1 MTTLKKSGAALLALA
16 LTGSLA
22 ACSQAPADPPALTGN
37 AWSVDSDASELSY
50 VSVKAGEIAEA
61 NTFENVTGSVTA
73 EGGATIEVDL
83 SSVSTG
89 VDIRD
94 ERMRDIFFVVANN
107 PSATVTAQVDPAAF
121 EALGVGESLDT
132 TLDGTLS
139 LAGVDAPFQ
148 AEVSVTR
155 AGPDRV
161 IAVTDK
167 PVIIDAGRFE
177 LTDELAQLQ
186 ELAGLPSITPAVPVS
201 FSIAFE
207 R

>member
-1 MTTLKKSGAALLALA
+1 MLRQYANASLAALFT
-16 LTGSLA
+16 LTLT
-22 ACSQAPADPPALTGN
+22 ACSQAPVEAPSVTGSE
-37 AWSVDSDASELSY
+37 WSVDSAASELSY
-50 VSVKAGEIAEA
+50 VSIKQGEIAES
-61 NTFENVTGSVTA
+61 NTFETVTGAVAADGT
-73 EGGATIEVDL
+73 ATIEIDL

-94 ERMRDIFFVVANN
+94 ERMREIFFVVANN
-107 PSATVTAQVDPAAF
+107 PSATVTAQIDPAAF

-167 PVIIDAGRFE
+167 PVILDAGRFE
-177 LTDELAQLQ
+177 LTDELAALQ
-186 ELAGLPSITPAVPVS
+186 ELAGLDSITPAVPVT
-201 FSIAFE
+201 FSIAFQ

>member
-1 MTTLKKSGAALLALA
+1 MLRSYLIAGVSGL
-16 LTGSLA
+16 GVFSLA
-22 ACSQAPADPPALTGN
+22 ACSQAPAEVPAVTGSE
-37 AWSVDSDASELSY
+37 WSVDSAASELSY
-50 VSVKAGEIAEA
+50 VSIKAGEIAEA
-61 NTFENVTGSVTA
+61 NTFESLTGAITA
-73 EGGATIEVDL
+73 EGAATIEIDL
-83 SSVSTG
+83 ASVSTG

-94 ERMRDIFFVVANN
+94 ERMRDIFFGVANN
-107 PSATVTAQVDPAAF
+107 PSATVTAQIDPAAF
-121 EALGVGESLDT
+121 EALGVGESTDS

-139 LAGVDAPFQ
+139 LAGVEAPFQ